1 MAIFITLFLVLS
13 LIISVVAF
21 CMEYLGIPR
30 AHYLLVE

>member
-21 CMEYLGIPR
+21 YMEYLGIPI